1 MSQSISPQP
10 IAQTD
15 ARPVNKFGTPGPA
28 ARARFIELGVAA
40 LERLAIRD
48 AEAAEQSQERAA

>member
-1 MSQSISPQP
+1 MSQSIGTQP
-10 IAQTD
+10 TPETSL
-15 ARPVNKFGTPGPA
+15 RPINKFGTPGPE
-28 ARARFIELGVAA
+28 ARARFIELGVEA